1 MHPQAFTH
9 CTESNVERPL
19 SQGGGRADMPAGGVG
34 GQGHQHQAQPSAW
47 THTQQASG
55 LQGHTSP
62 LPCAPGSE
70 LSCWRPVPVGVFLC
84 ATPFIRG
91 DVRWDAAIACPIPNA
106 S

>member
-19 SQGGGRADMPAGGVG
+19 SQGGGRADMQLVG
-34 GQGHQHQAQPSAW
+34 WVGRDTNIRLSPVHG
-47 THTQQASG
+47 HTQQASG